1 MLKDSAF
8 VILSGAK
15 NLLADWTAIEERFF
29 ASLTHNVGVARSRAV
44 LVLCNNRS
52 VNSTARDIQR
62 AELPNGLA
70 IVTERMPQV
79 RSVSVGVWLGAGSRA
94 ELPARNGIA
103 HFIEHMVFKGTKK
116 RTAEEIAQ
124 SVDSVG
130 GMLDAFTAKEM
141 TCFNAKVLDEHLPVA
156 VDVLS
161 DLVLHPRFDPEDIA
175 KEKQVVLEEI
185 KMEEDNPEYVIHELF
200 TQNFWRGHPLG
211 MPILG
216 TPQTVS
222 DFSQAAVRECY
233 SEWYAPNRAVITAAG
248 NLEHAR
254 LVDLMAREFAGAARS
269 TDAPKASPPDPRAF
283 VEQRDKKDL
292 EQVHIVLGVPS
303 YPLAHERR
311 YAASILNVILGGGM
325 SSRLFHNI
333 RERQG
338 LAYAIESDISPYTD
352 SGVLSVYAGTSKE
365 SAAKLI
371 RSVCDEFRNVRSDGV
386 SDAELRRAK
395 AHLKGSMMLSLEST
409 SARMSNLARQAMYL
423 ERFISLDEMLASV
436 EAVTREEVHTIAR
449 DFFEPERITLTVLG
463 NLNGFRATR
472 ELLS

>member
-1 MLKDSAF
+1 M
-8 VILSGAK
+8 
-15 NLLADWTAIEERFF
+15 TQP
-29 ASLTHNVGVARSRAV
+29 
-44 LVLCNNRS
+44 
-52 VNSTARDIQR
+52 ARDIQR
-62 AELPNGLA
+62 ADLPNGVT

-79 RSVSVGVWLGAGSRA
+79 RSVSVGVWLGSGSRA
-94 ELPARNGIA
+94 ESPERNGIA
-103 HFIEHMVFKGTKK
+103 HFIEHMVFKGTRK

-141 TCFNAKVLDEHLPVA
+141 TSFNAKVLDEHLPVA

-161 DLVLHPRFDPEDIA
+161 DLVLRPRFDAEDIA

-185 KMEEDNPEYVIHELF
+185 KMEEDNPEYLIHELF
-200 TQNFWRGHPLG
+200 TQNFWRDHPLG

-216 TPQTVS
+216 TPETVS
-222 DFSQAAVRECY
+222 QFSRDAIHECF
-233 SEWYAPNRAVITAAG
+233 SEWYAPNRAVVTAAG
-248 NLEHAR
+248 NLEHAHLID
-254 LVDLMAREFAGAARS
+254 LVAREFDGVPRAA
-269 TDAPKASPPDPRAF
+269 AAVKPAPPDTRAF

-311 YAASILNVILGGGM
+311 YAASLLNVILGGGM
-325 SSRLFHNI
+325 SSRLFQNI

-338 LAYAIESDISPYTD
+338 LAYAIESDLSPYTD
-352 SGVLSVYAGTSKE
+352 SGTLSVYAGTSRE

-371 RSVCDEFRNVRSDGV
+371 RSVCEEFRSVRGNGV
-386 SDAELRRAK
+386 SEDELRRAK
-395 AHLKGSMMLSLEST
+395 DHLKGSMMLSLEST

-423 ERFISLDEMLASV
+423 GRFISLDEMLASI
-436 EAVTREEVHTIAR
+436 ETVTREEVHTIAR

-463 NLNGFRATR
+463 SLNGFRATR